1 MKKLSYVSM
10 FIAAATL
17 LVTTSVSCQREI
29 QGFESGYPSDG
40 AIVFAPD
47 LGQFSV
53 ENDGTGD
60 IQSLGTRTANG
71 APQKFFLH
79 GYSQQAPL
87 SFSEK
92 EGDVETK
99 SAPVTVIHSTFKVSG
114 YAFLGAWNDQNKANL
129 FFGETM
135 TKSGSTWTGEAQ
147 MVWPGAD
154 YNVRFGAVSPATATN
169 LSWTSTA
176 LSEGMPA
183 YSYTVAD
190 AVASQ
195 VDILECASS
204 SYLGDGSTAGSG
216 VALTFSHALTG
227 VKFRTNDFGTAGTVK
242 SVSIEGVYNSGSH
255 VVGAS
260 SWTGQSGDADY
271 SFPSINASFT
281 ASGESAVTDGA
292 NTLLLMPQTCPAGAK
307 IVVSMTINGT
317 DWNLE
322 ASIAGHVWEPGKLIT
337 YTISPSKDDWLFSLV
352 DISGVAADV
361 PDATATNVAT
371 VKSFRQH
378 ALGFKEALPWTY
390 EFSTD
395 GGETFSSTQPSW
407 LTAFTPAG
415 QAGGWAGEAISATT
429 DTRTEGALP
438 GASFGSL
445 KGSSSSYVDLSMI
458 HPLTRASVAR
468 ETANCYIVD
477 SPGYYKIP
485 LFYGNAVVGGA
496 DNLSSA
502 APAKGGVTEKGDFVN
517 AYNAVISDGNIK
529 TDLEACGQTL
539 NTSGGKLIW
548 STLNS
553 SGAALVIVNSAIEVE
568 GGVAYL
574 KFQVPESGMK
584 NGFAVVG
591 VLKNGSTTE
600 FIWSWLIWIT
610 GEGELFTETYTN
622 ASSVDI
628 DMLNVGIGGSVGSSV
643 GKVARSCIVKVS
655 NSGDSKT
662 FVVNQDQV
670 VSSTTPNIQTTYY
683 QWGTPIALPP
693 SDGSTNATA
702 ALVYGDASYTFA
714 AAASSAY
721 TDLGG
726 VISKPYAPLWN
737 NNRQYGTTGSSHNNY
752 YFYNQWDATQTVAST
767 DKVVVKTVYD
777 PCPAGM
783 TVPRYAA
790 YTYFSTTN
798 KVGAFNKGWYFKK
811 NSSDATGSFW
821 PASGYRYSGA
831 SPSGVG
837 SFGYWWSACADGS
850 HGGHY
855 LYFRSGYV
863 SPQYGVNRYC
873 GYSVRPALVAVP

>member
-1 MKKLSYVSM
+1 MKKQFYHITSALAASLL
-10 FIAAATL
+10 AAAAM
-17 LVTTSVSCQREI
+17 VSCQREMPH
-29 QGFESGYPSDG
+29 GDDALPLDGKVTFTPS
-40 AIVFAPD
+40 
-47 LGQFSV
+47 
-53 ENDGTGD
+53 
-60 IQSLGTRTANG
+60 
-71 APQKFFLH
+71 
-79 GYSQQAPL
+79 L
-87 SFSEK
+87 SIFSEK
-92 EGDVETK
+92 EGGQQDVKSFGARALKGGPSKLYLHAYEGEWSGDGIDTK
-99 SAPVTVIHSTFKVSG
+99 SAPVTQVHSTFKVSG
-114 YAFLGAWNDQNKANL
+114 YAFLGSWNDQNKANL

-154 YNVRFGAVSPATATN
+154 YNVRFGAVSPAEASG
-169 LSWTSTA
+169 LSWTSSATTG
-176 LSEGMPA
+176 GMPA
-183 YSYTVAD
+183 ISYTVNN

-195 VDILECASS
+195 LDLLECVSS
-204 SYLGDGSTAGSG
+204 DYVGDGSTAGSG
-216 VALTFSHALTG
+216 VAMTFSHALTA

-242 SVSIEGVYNSGSH
+242 SVSIEGVHNSGSH
-255 VVGAS
+255 VVGS
-260 SWTGQSGDADY
+260 SVWMAQSGDADY
-271 SFPSINASFT
+271 AFVGLNQAFT
-281 ASGESAVTDGA
+281 ASGETAVTSGA

-307 IVVSMTINGT
+307 IIVEMTINGN
-317 DWNLE
+317 DWTLE
-322 ASIAGHVWEPGKLIT
+322 SSIEGHVWAPGKEIT
-337 YTISPSKDDWLFSLV
+337 YTISPSADDWLFSLV

-361 PDATATNVAT
+361 PDATATSVAT

-395 GGETFSSTQPSW
+395 GGETFSSTRPSW

-415 QAGGWAGEAISATT
+415 QAGGWTGEAISATT
-429 DTRTEGALP
+429 DTRSAGALP

-445 KGSSSSYVDLSMI
+445 KGSSSSYVDLSKV
-458 HPLTRASVAR
+458 HPLTRASVER

-502 APAKGGVTEKGDFVN
+502 APAKGGVTNKGDFVN
-517 AYNAVISDGNIK
+517 AYNVVISNGNIK

-548 STLNS
+548 STQNS
-553 SGAALVIVNSAIEVE
+553 SGAALVSVNSTIEVE

-584 NGFAVVG
+584 NGSAVVG

-600 FIWSWLIWIT
+600 FVWSWLVWIV
-610 GEGELFTETYTN
+610 GEGDLFTETYTN

-628 DMLNVGIGGSVGSSV
+628 DMLNVGIGGSIHGPST
-643 GKVARSCIVKVS
+643 GKAARSCIVKVS

-714 AAASSAY
+714 VAASNAY

-752 YFYNQWDATQTVAST
+752 YFYNQWDATQTAMST

-783 TVPRYAA
+783 SVPRYAA

-798 KVGAFNKGWYFKK
+798 KVGAFSKGWYFKK

-837 SFGYWWSACADGS
+837 SDGGWWSACA
-850 HGGHY
+850 GGGY
-855 LYFRSGYV
+855 SGHCLNFSSGGV
-863 SPQYGVNRYC
+863 SPQGVGSRC
-873 GYSVRPALVAVP
+873 FGCSVRPALVVVP